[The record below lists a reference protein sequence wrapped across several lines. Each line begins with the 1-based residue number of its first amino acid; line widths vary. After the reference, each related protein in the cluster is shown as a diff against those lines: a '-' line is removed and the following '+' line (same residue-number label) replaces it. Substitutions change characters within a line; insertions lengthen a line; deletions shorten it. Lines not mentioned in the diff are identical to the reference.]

1 MTTPL
6 PEPLRTRWQP
16 LRIGLVDLFHYDV
29 EEFHFRD
36 GRLLLRGNN
45 GTGKSKVLALTLPF
59 LLDGDLSP
67 RRVEPDGDPGKRMEW
82 NLLLGGEHPHTERLG
97 YTWIEFGRLDAS
109 TGESHFRTLLCGLK
123 AVSGR
128 GIARHWYA
136 VTDLRV
142 QHGPGTPVEGCLSLV
157 DATGTALTRDR
168 LVEAVAD
175 HGMVYDQAKTYRRA
189 VDEAL
194 FGLGEQ
200 RYGALVDLLVQLR
213 QPQLSKRPNEAA
225 LSRALTEALPPV
237 DQAVIADVAEA
248 FRSLDEEKTELAA
261 ASAAE
266 HAAAGFLEHYRRYA
280 RVATRRRARLPRA
293 EHSRY
298 EQRQRDLTEAQAQQA
313 GPRRSGR
320 RQPTSSRG
328 WRSSRTGSARRTRPC
343 GRAPRC
349 AAPEIWSRRTTRWSA
364 RRVRPSA
371 RTATG
376 TRRRG
381 CTTRD
386 SSGSAPPRTGCGP
399 PTGKPGTPTG
409 RRPRPRRPPG
419 SSSRRTSCRTTDAPR
434 ANCVEP
440 SRSPWNGVAVRS
452 PM

>member
-1 MTTPL
+1 MTDDCC
-6 PEPLRTRWQP
+6 W
-16 LRIGLVDLFHYDV
+16 
-29 EEFHFRD
+29 
-36 GRLLLRGNN
+36 RGNN

-280 RVATRRRARLPRA
+280 RVRHPPSRPAATRRALPLRATPTRPHRGAGPAGRGRGGAAGGSRPHREVGGAAEPAPRAGRGPAGEPRDAQRQKSGAGAPRGGAHGACGRARG
-293 EHSRY
+293 
-298 EQRQRDLTEAQAQQA
+298 QRP
-313 GPRRSGR
+313 GPGGAAARQGTPAARRRREPAAGR
-320 RQPTSSRG
+320 RRASPEHLPAGGRG
-328 WRSSRTGSARRTRPC
+328 RGDRPGRPPGGRAAGRRTRPE
-343 GRAPRC
+343 RTA
-349 AAPEIWSRRTTRWSA
+349 WSRRGVRGTGSPCARPCDGPGPYRSA
-364 RRVRPSA
+364 HLGGAAHACRPAGRSRYGPVR
-371 RTATG
+371 
-376 TRRRG
+376 
-381 CTTRD
+381 
-386 SSGSAPPRTGCGP
+386 
-399 PTGKPGTPTG
+399 G
-409 RRPRPRRPPG
+409 R
-419 SSSRRTSCRTTDAPR
+419 
-434 ANCVEP
+434 
-440 SRSPWNGVAVRS
+440 
-452 PM
+452 